1 MKVIV
6 ITIKVGNYKRNG
18 TQRKIFE
25 MMNKENLMFRW
36 LLAVI
41 FLLSMFNPSSY
52 AAVEFYVSPSG
63 NDANPGTRERPFASL
78 DHVRD
83 IVANRADRSEPV
95 MVFLSD
101 GIYYIPDTLVFQA
114 TDSGTEDAPITY
126 AALAGQT
133 PVISGGQKLQLNW
146 SPYKDGIMQAAVP
159 PGTTAD
165 QLFINGR
172 RQIMARYPNFDPNA
186 AQFNGTAAD
195 AFSSSR
201 AESWSDPNGGFM
213 HAMHAALWGD
223 MHYLITGKD
232 IKGNLT
238 YIGGWQ
244 NNRLSQPHRRYRFV
258 ENIFEE
264 LDAPG
269 EWFLNTKTSTL
280 YFYPPSDVNLD
291 TATIEI
297 VRLCHLV
304 EFRGTQK
311 EPVRFIT
318 LQGITFRHTAR
329 TFMDNKEPLLRSDWT
344 TYRGGAILFN
354 GAEDCTIQEATIDQ
368 VGGNAVFINKYNRR
382 ITIRDSIISEAG
394 ANGVAFVGSPDAV
407 RSPLFE
413 YGQTQ
418 PVEKI
423 DLTPGPRTDDYPAD
437 CLADDCLIYR
447 TGRFEKQTAP
457 IQISMSMS
465 ITVRHCSIY
474 DVPRAGINICD
485 GCWGGHTIEYCDVF
499 DTVKETGDHGSFNS
513 WGRDRF
519 WLPSTTATSNRVA
532 ANPDLPLLDVIKPI
546 TIANSRWRCDHG
558 WDIDLD
564 DGSSNYHIFNNLL
577 LNGGLKNREGYNRM
591 VKNNILL
598 GERDGSYHPHV
609 WYNNSHD
616 IFRNNIVSTTYK
628 PVNMSQGPWG
638 EFIDNNILHTIG
650 QNNPSPATVLKRD
663 SGRDEHSIIAD
674 VLFIDTENGD
684 YRVEDNSPALALGF
698 KNFPM
703 DQFGVTDPKLKALA
717 RTPFKST
724 TEAALLNESTA
735 RDTTIRN
742 FLGARIKNVIG
753 QGEISAY
760 GLSGEIGVLI
770 VQIPVSSVADN
781 ARLKEGDVIFKCQ
794 GQEITSMDDLF
805 KIFGG
810 TAKGTKVTLDIWR
823 LQQQESVGVVV
834 E

>member
-1 MKVIV
+1 MIH
-6 ITIKVGNYKRNG
+6 
-18 TQRKIFE
+18 
-25 MMNKENLMFRW
+25 KENLIFRC
-36 LLAVI
+36 LLVVI
-41 FLLSMFNPSSY
+41 TLLSLFSLSCH

-78 DHVRD
+78 EHARH
-83 IVANRADRSEPV
+83 IISNRADRSEPV
-95 MVFLSD
+95 TVFLA
-101 GIYYIPDTLVFQA
+101 GGVYYLQDTLVFQA
-114 TDSGTEDAPITY
+114 ADSGTKNATVTY
-126 AALAGQT
+126 TALAGQT
-133 PVISGGQKLQLNW
+133 PVISGGQKLHLTW
-146 SPYKDGIMQAAVP
+146 SPYKNDIMQAAVP

-165 QLFINGR
+165 QLFVNGW

-195 AFSSSR
+195 AFSASR
-201 AESWSDPNGGFM
+201 ASRWSDPNGGFM
-213 HAMHAALWGD
+213 HAMHSALWGD
-223 MHYLITGKD
+223 MHYLITGKNAQ
-232 IKGNLT
+232 GNLT
-238 YIGGWQ
+238 YVGGWQ
-244 NNRLSQPHRRYRFV
+244 NNRQSQPHRRYRFV

-280 YFYPPSDVNLD
+280 YFYPPTEINLN

-297 VRLCHLV
+297 VRLRHLV

-318 LQGITFRHTAR
+318 LQGITFRQTAR

-344 TYRGGAILFN
+344 TYRGGAIFFN
-354 GAEDCTIQEATIDQ
+354 GAENCSIKEAAIDQ
-368 VGGNAVFINKYNRR
+368 VGGNAVFVNKYNRR
-382 ITIRDSIISEAG
+382 ITIKDSIISEAG

-413 YGQTQ
+413 YGQTL
-418 PVEKI
+418 PVENI
-423 DLTPGPRTDDYPAD
+423 DRTPGPKTDDYPAD
-437 CLADDCLIYR
+437 CIVDDCLIYR

-519 WLPSTTATSNRVA
+519 WLPSTNATSNRVA
-532 ANPDLPLLDVIKPI
+532 TNPDLPLLDVIKPI
-546 TIANSRWRCDHG
+546 TIANSRWRCEHG

-577 LNGGLKNREGYNRM
+577 LNGGLKNREGYNRI
-591 VKNNILL
+591 VENNIIL
-598 GERDGSYHPHV
+598 GESDGSYHPHV

-616 IFRNNIVSTTYK
+616 IFHNNIVSTNYK
-628 PVNMSQGPWG
+628 PVNMPRGQWG
-638 EFIDNNILHTIG
+638 EFIDNNILHTSG
-650 QNNPSPATVLKRD
+650 LENPSPATVLQQD
-663 SGRDEHSIIAD
+663 SGRDENSILAD
-674 VLFIDTENGD
+674 VIFVNPDKGD
-684 YRVEDNSPALALGF
+684 YRVKADSPALAKGF

-703 DQFGVTDPKLKALA
+703 DQFGVTNQKLKALA
-717 RTPFKST
+717 RTPFTST
-724 TEAALLNESTA
+724 ISEALPKQPVAGGAAT
-735 RDTTIRN
+735 RN
-742 FLGARIKNVIG
+742 FLGAKIRNIIG

-760 GLSGEIGVLI
+760 GLTGESGVL
-770 VQIPVSSVADN
+770 VLQVSADS
-781 ARLKEGDVIFKCQ
+781 ATEKAGLKKDDVILTCEGK
-794 GQEITSMDDLF
+794 EISNMDDLS
-805 KIFGG
+805 KILSV
-810 TAKGTKVTLDIWR
+810 TPKGYKVMLDIWR
-823 LQQQESVGVVV
+823 LQQHVSVEVGVH
-834 E
+834 